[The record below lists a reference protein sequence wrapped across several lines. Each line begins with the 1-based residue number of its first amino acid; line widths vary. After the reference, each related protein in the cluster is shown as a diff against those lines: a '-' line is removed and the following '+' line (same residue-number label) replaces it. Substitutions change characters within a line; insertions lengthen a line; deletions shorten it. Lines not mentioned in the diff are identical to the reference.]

1 MFTGIV
7 QDVGRVQA
15 LERRGEDLRLAVV
28 TERLELSRMQ
38 LGDSIA
44 VAGVCLTAV
53 ALTAHRFAAD
63 VSLETLARTTLGE
76 WQLGHRVNLEPALRA
91 GDALGGH
98 LVAGH
103 VDGVAEL
110 RARAASARSEQL
122 RFRVPHELARY
133 LARKGSVCLDGV
145 SLTVNAVQGD
155 EFEVNLVPHTL
166 SVTTLGQL
174 TVGAQVNLEVDLIAR
189 YVERLAASREA
200 ADGHG

>member
-7 QDVGRVQA
+7 QDVGCVQA

-44 VAGVCLTAV
+44 VGGVCLTIV
-53 ALTAHRFAAD
+53 ELTARRFAAD

-76 WQLGHRVNLEPALRA
+76 WQLGQRVNLEPALRA

-103 VDGVAEL
+103 IDGVAKL
-110 RARAASARSEQL
+110 LARESSARSEQM
-122 RFRVPHELARY
+122 RFGVPHPLARF

-166 SVTTLGQL
+166 AVTTLAEL
-174 TVGAQVNLEVDLIAR
+174 AVGAHVNLEVDLIAR
-189 YVERLAASREA
+189 YVERLARGQTEEPIDA
-200 ADGHG
+200 

>member
-7 QDVGRVQA
+7 QDVGCVQG

-44 VAGVCLTAV
+44 VGGVCLTIV
-53 ALTAHRFAAD
+53 ELTARRFAAD

-76 WQLGHRVNLEPALRA
+76 WQLGQRVNLEPALRA

-103 VDGVAEL
+103 IDGVAKL
-110 RARAASARSEQL
+110 LARESSARSEQM
-122 RFRVPHELARY
+122 RFGVPHPLARY

-166 SVTTLGQL
+166 AVTTLAEL
-174 TVGAQVNLEVDLIAR
+174 AVGAHVNLEVDLIAR
-189 YVERLAASREA
+189 YVERLARGQTEEPIDA
-200 ADGHG
+200 